1 MVEIFM
7 MSKPDRHLVDTLAAS
22 FTRQYIDVL
31 SKIDGTGH
39 RTYGI
44 EYEFL
49 PHRVMAI
56 DDMTR
61 LYRFLENIGM
71 RAEGA
76 EFVSMGGI
84 HVAFEPG
91 GQIEYSSPPLK
102 AFDLSG
108 LDAFLSFIAQT
119 NALIRDQLDIV
130 YEARGYAPG
139 RADAPL
145 CLTSPR
151 YRLLHDRLEKTGT
164 RGLEMMK
171 GTASIH
177 LHVRI
182 AGIAELRHLFR
193 QLCEMATSADFRMS
207 SQRREIWDNTD
218 AMRCGLPPCCNE
230 HLNSAEQLIERLV
243 RFALAADVLGEN
255 LPFHLARDQS
265 FDAFLY
271 HMTTL
276 FTDVRFNLKGPTL
289 ELRTLDSIPMDR
301 FREKWRIFVSSLE
314 NL

>member
-1 MVEIFM
+1 M
-7 MSKPDRHLVDTLAAS
+7 MSKPNRYLVDALAAS

-49 PHRVMAI
+49 PHRFMTL

-61 LYRFLENIGM
+61 LYRFLENTGM
-71 RAEGA
+71 RAESS
-76 EFVSMGGI
+76 EFVSTDGI

-102 AFDLSG
+102 AFDTGG
-108 LDAFLSFIAQT
+108 LDDFLFFITQT

-130 YEARGYAPG
+130 YEARGFAPG
-139 RADAPL
+139 RANAPL

-182 AGIAELRHLFR
+182 AGISELLILFR
-193 QLCEMATSADFRMS
+193 RLCEMATSADFRMS

-255 LPFHLARDQS
+255 LPFYLTRDQS

-289 ELRTLDSIPMDR
+289 ELRTLDSIPMDQ
-301 FREKWRIFVSSLE
+301 FREKWQIFVSSLE